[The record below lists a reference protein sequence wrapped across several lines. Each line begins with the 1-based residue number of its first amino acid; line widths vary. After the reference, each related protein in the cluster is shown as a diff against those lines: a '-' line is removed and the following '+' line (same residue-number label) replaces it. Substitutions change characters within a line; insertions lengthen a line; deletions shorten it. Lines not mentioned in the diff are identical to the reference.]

1 MQAKIVLRFTTIEMR
16 PKLAYIYSDD
26 LIKYCDLIPAVPGR
40 VSQTCNNF
48 IKLNNGISL
57 LISYQNSIGFH
68 GT

>member
-40 VSQTCNNF
+40 VSQ
-48 IKLNNGISL
+48 IVIIL
-57 LISYQNSIGFH
+57 
-68 GT
+68 